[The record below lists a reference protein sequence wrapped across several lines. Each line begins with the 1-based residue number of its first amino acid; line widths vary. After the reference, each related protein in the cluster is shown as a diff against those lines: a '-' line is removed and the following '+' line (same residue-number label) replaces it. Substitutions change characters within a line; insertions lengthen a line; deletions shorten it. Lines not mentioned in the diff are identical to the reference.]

1 MSKKNCRVSQAAEV
15 NMAHAHCLLD
25 T

>member
-1 MSKKNCRVSQAAEV
+1 MWKKIVEPDRAHE

-25 T
+25 N